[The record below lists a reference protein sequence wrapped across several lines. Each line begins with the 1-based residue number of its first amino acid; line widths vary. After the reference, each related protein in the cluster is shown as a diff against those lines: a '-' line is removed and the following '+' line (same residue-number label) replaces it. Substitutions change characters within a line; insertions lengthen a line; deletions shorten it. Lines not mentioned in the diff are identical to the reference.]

1 MIDFNSAD
9 RQGKPS
15 NVSEHPT
22 ARKQRVERQA
32 KARIRE
38 LVRYLFPR
46 AKMTARDAR
55 IGDISG
61 DTGFSLSISISDD
74 DSAGR
79 FIDHA
84 NGNEKGDLFTLW
96 GKLHGLDA
104 HRDLPRIVEELD
116 AWMGGAPPA
125 AAQVRH
131 QAEAAK
137 PVEPEPEKTHEVTY
151 TYKDK
156 HGRKIAEVS
165 RFKLSNGKKTFLPFT
180 NGKAGM
186 PAPRP
191 LYGLELWH
199 ASEAV
204 VIVEGEKCADAL
216 VSIGVDA
223 TSLMGGANTSIEK
236 TDLTPLAGK
245 TVVLWPDHDAPGAS
259 LMDKLDGPLRALG
272 CVVRRLKPPAMKPE
286 GWDAADAVAEGFDV
300 VGFLKA
306 PVEPVRPVL
315 PILDVPGLL
324 SVPDP
329 TWIID
334 GWVID
339 DGASV
344 WYGPPKTYKTFN
356 VLDMAL
362 SVACGVPW
370 RGNAVVQQPVL
381 YLLGE
386 GMGTFK
392 YRVHVWLAKRSEGR
406 QAQFWTIP
414 VGVPLSTPEGL
425 TNALAAIDSLPV
437 RPGLIVVDTLNRHFG
452 PGDEN
457 SSQDMTRFVQAIDAL
472 RAHTRAHIA
481 VVHHSG
487 KDAEK
492 GARGSSALLGAVDNE
507 FRITRTE
514 GTQTCRIECT
524 AARHSDEPK
533 PMTVELVKVE
543 VTHPESGLVMSSLL
557 PVLREDVEPESD
569 RVDIVKLILAT
580 LHAGPKTASELA
592 EYLDL
597 SGGHLR
603 KFLPEMERRKMIY
616 ASTLGKAKVYH
627 LLREDGSS
635 KSEDK

>member
-1 MIDFNSAD
+1 MALDFNDAP
-9 RQGKPS
+9 RQ
-15 NVSEHPT
+15 PT
-22 ARKQRVERQA
+22 FEDAAVRKARVEKALQ
-32 KARIRE
+32 ARIRE
-38 LVRYLFPR
+38 LVRYLYPK
-46 AKMTARDAR
+46 AVLGPRDAR
-55 IGDISG
+55 IGDTSG
-61 DTGFSLSISISDD
+61 VRGESLSISLTADHT
-74 DSAGR
+74 AGR
-79 FIDHA
+79 WIDHA
-84 NGNEKGDLFTLW
+84 TGEKGDVFTLYARA
-96 GKLHGLDA
+96 HNLDA
-104 HRDLPRIVEELD
+104 HRDFASVLAECD
-116 AWMGGAPPA
+116 AWAGGAPAPRA
-125 AAQVRH
+125 EVRH
-131 QAEAAK
+131 KVEAAK
-137 PVEPEPEKTHEVTY
+137 PAEPEPTRTLEAKYVYRDKAGKKICEVN
-151 TYKDK
+151 
-156 HGRKIAEVS
+156 RWA
-165 RFKLSNGKKTFLPFT
+165 LSNGKKTFAVP
-180 NGKAGM
+180 GGM
-186 PAPRP
+186 PSPRP
-191 LYGLELWH
+191 LYNLDRWH
-199 ASEAV
+199 TSEAV

-216 VSIGVDA
+216 TSIGVEA
-223 TSLMGGANTSIEK
+223 TTLMGGANTTLEK

-245 TVVLWPDHDAPGAS
+245 TVLLWPDHDAPGAL
-259 LMDKLDGPLRALG
+259 LMDGLAGPLRAMG
-272 CVVRRLKPPAMKPE
+272 CTVRTLAPPAAKPD

-306 PVEPVRPVL
+306 PEAPARPVL

-344 WYGPPKTYKTFN
+344 WYGPPKVYKTFN

-392 YRVHVWLAKRSEGR
+392 YRVHVWLQKRSEGR

-425 TNALAAIDSLPV
+425 TNALAAIDSLPM

-457 SSQDMTRFVQAIDAL
+457 SSQDMTRFVQAIDAI

-514 GTQTCRIECT
+514 GTQICRIECT

-543 VTHPESGLVMSSLL
+543 VVHAETGLVMSSLL
-557 PVLREDVEPESD
+557 PVLREDVEPEGD

-580 LHAGPKTASELA
+580 LHAGPKTAAELA

-627 LLREDGSS
+627 LLQRDGSS
-635 KSEDK
+635 KTADKSEGYDA